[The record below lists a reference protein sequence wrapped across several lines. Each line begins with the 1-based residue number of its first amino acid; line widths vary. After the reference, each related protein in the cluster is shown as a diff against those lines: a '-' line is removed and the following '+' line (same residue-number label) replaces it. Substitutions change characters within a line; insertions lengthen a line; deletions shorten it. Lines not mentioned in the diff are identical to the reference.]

1 MKTTI
6 SKHRRKAFKVIAQR
20 MVVQVLNNN
29 SPLLDAEEEGLTDD
43 ELTILENEMKN
54 IIERLRRVAVKNGG
68 EFNQYGP

>member
-1 MKTTI
+1 
-6 SKHRRKAFKVIAQR
+6 

-43 ELTILENEMKN
+43 ELTILENEIKN
-54 IIERLRRVAVKNGG
+54 IIERLRKVAVKNGG